1 MPAGGVSLVSRITH
15 FSLALTRVEV
25 PPVVRKALPSNVLVL
40 ENDGMPAVP
49 AMKLRREFY
58 ELLPEEGPR

>member
-1 MPAGGVSLVSRITH
+1 LVSRITH

-58 ELLPEEGPR
+58 ELLPG